1 MTPSGAWIRA
11 CFAGCL
17 LFIGACADA
26 AVPPTG
32 EGLPQQEAWG
42 DSVALDFVVRVGE
55 LDGPAE
61 RTFGRVGPVAIGPEE
76 QILVA
81 DLMVP
86 TIRVFDAAGQYL
98 RSFGRAG
105 QGPGE
110 FVSVRGLHA
119 SHDGLVSVWDPQ
131 AGRMT
136 VLGLDVEDV
145 LATIPIDSRMGA
157 PDALRVTRWGTY
169 LVKAA
174 VPPGP
179 ESPAGQCQGLVCV
192 REGVVWLRYSA
203 EGSLLDTLHAPPTRR
218 EGPALGLATL
228 TGTIRA
234 FPIETVSTVGP
245 DGDLVWGRTDRYT
258 FFRES
263 GDGRI
268 QEVSRGFVPLPVD
281 RREKEEWRALL
292 DFRGRQAEEVPDL
305 KPAFRDLWVD
315 EEGRVWVWRY
325 VESVHVPDEVAA
337 RTGRPPVNWREPPTW
352 DVFDLQGT
360 FLGTVHLP
368 MRARPVAARGRDLWL
383 LEAGDFDEASVA
395 RYRIRSIR

>member
-11 CFAGCL
+11 CLAGCL
-17 LFIGACADA
+17 LSIGACADA
-26 AVPPTG
+26 GTPSTG
-32 EGLPQQEAWG
+32 DGLPQLEAWG

-98 RSFGRAG
+98 RSLGRGG

-110 FVSVRGLHA
+110 FSSVFGLHA

-131 AGRMT
+131 AVRVTVFGLGRE
-136 VLGLDVEDV
+136 GV
-145 LATIPIDSRMGA
+145 LATIPIDSRLNIS
-157 PDALRVTRWGTY
+157 DALRVTRAGEY

-174 VPPGP
+174 A
-179 ESPAGQCQGLVCV
+179 PAGSGLRPGQPMGMVQV
-192 REGVVWLRYSA
+192 MEGVVWLRYSA

-218 EGPALGLATL
+218 EGPAMNLL
-228 TGTIRA
+228 TPAGPIKA

-245 DGDLVWGRTDRYT
+245 DGDLVWGRTDRYA

-263 GDGRI
+263 GDGGV
-268 QEVSRGFVPLPVD
+268 QEVSREFVPLDVD

-292 DFRGRQAEEVPDL
+292 GMRGRQAEEVPDL

-325 VESVHVPDEVAA
+325 VESVHVPDERAA
-337 RTGRPPVNWREPPTW
+337 RTGRPPLNWREPPTW
-352 DVFDLQGT
+352 DVFDVQGT